1 MYWARTDTFTIQC
14 NYPVGMTIKTTY
26 DTLATE
32 ISETATQTGTNNMIG
47 EFSVTSY
54 SDDDFTK
61 VIASDNPISVGSPI
75 YTKISVSNLPSSLT
89 YQVLNCQI
97 QNTGN
102 ENWEADS
109 EYVNLWQ
116 DQTCLNDVVQA
127 VGFTV
132 DTTNLENDNV
142 YAFQFNAFIFV
153 SQTENQN
160 TLTLVSFHVKESDF

>member
-1 MYWARTDTFTIQC
+1 
-14 NYPVGMTIKTTY
+14 MTIKTTY

-54 SDDDFTK
+54 SDNDFTN
-61 VIASDNPISVGSPI
+61 VITSDNPISVGSPI
-75 YTKISVSNLPSSLT
+75 YTKISVSNLPASLT

-109 EYVNLWQ
+109 EYINLWQ

-127 VGFTV
+127 VGITV
-132 DTTNLENDNV
+132 DTTNLEYDNS
-142 YAFQFNAFIFV
+142 YAFQFDAFTFV
-153 SQTENQN
+153 SQIEDH
-160 TLTLVSFHVKESDF
+160 TLTLVSFHVKESGF

>member
-1 MYWARTDTFTIQC
+1 
-14 NYPVGMTIKTTY
+14 MTIKTTY

-54 SDDDFTK
+54 SDNDFTN
-61 VIASDNPISVGSPI
+61 VITSDNPISVGSPI
-75 YTKISVSNLPSSLT
+75 YTKISVSNLPESLT

-109 EYVNLWQ
+109 EYINLWK

-127 VGFTV
+127 VGITV
-132 DTTNLENDNV
+132 DTTNLDTENV
-142 YAFQFNAFIFV
+142 YAFQFDAFSFV
-153 SQTENQN
+153 SQTEDQN